1 MKQKKIVRIPRTAVE
16 NCIKLLEASGKN
28 TKQTV
33 KTILTNWLCL
43 SDYTDDYLD
52 DSSQKQYEAF
62 ITFVNQVLEVEDWK
76 QQELIAIVDELIDR
90 IKKAGV

>member
-16 NCIKLLEASGKN
+16 NCIKLLDASGKN
-28 TKQTV
+28 TKGTV

-52 DSSQKQYEAF
+52 DRSQKQYEAF

-76 QQELIAIVDELIDR
+76 QQELISIVDELIDR
-90 IKKAGV
+90 IKKEE

>member
-52 DSSQKQYEAF
+52 KETQQKYAAF
-62 ITFVNQVLEVEDWK
+62 ITFANQVLELEEWQRV
-76 QQELIAIVDELIDR
+76 ELIYTVDEIIESL
-90 IKKAGV
+90 KKAGV